1 MASAKNTREN
11 MSLKILTSMHLLL
24 SMLRRWLRRQQIGQP
39 AFHVILLKKRASI
52 INLIIYSGR
61 KLF

>member
-39 AFHVILLKKRASI
+39 AFHVILLKKEQV
-52 INLIIYSGR
+52 L
-61 KLF
+61 LTL